1 MDEKEYMLLNK
12 AKLQS
17 LHNYRMLS
25 NETCWRTQLLIG
37 QRVLELISGSQY
49 LRIMWELVSLL
60 HFGMIH
66 VKIKIIN
73 IVIIITFVEH
83 PAPYVKLQRCR

>member
-49 LRIMWELVSLL
+49 LRIM
-60 HFGMIH
+60 
-66 VKIKIIN
+66 
-73 IVIIITFVEH
+73 
-83 PAPYVKLQRCR
+83 